1 MTSLLKKYLFR
12 AQGIMIIFF
21 LSLLTGTLAAQE
33 KNFNIK
39 PDHIKIQYA
48 GGTGFVAFGAG
59 YSNKNQKLEADLY
72 YGYLPKNIG
81 GVTIH
86 SISAK
91 FIWIPVHTIK
101 GKKLWLDPLMTGIV
115 ANYSFGDQYF
125 AFDPP
130 NYPYHYYSFPTSIH
144 TALLLGSRI
153 GTNFPPHTFMK
164 SISFY
169 YELLGFDRDIISLAS
184 NSKSLHVS
192 DIITLSFGI
201 KVKIE

>member
-12 AQGIMIIFF
+12 SHHIMIMFIQ
-21 LSLLTGTLAAQE
+21 LLLTGTLAAQK

-48 GGTGFVAFGAG
+48 GGTGFIALGAG
-59 YSNKNQKLEADLY
+59 WRNRNQKLEADLY

-86 SISAK
+86 SVSAK
-91 FIWIPVHTIK
+91 FIWMPLHTIN
-101 GKKLWLDPLMTGIV
+101 GKRLWLDPLLTGIV

-130 NYPYHYYSFPTSIH
+130 NYPYRYYSFPTSIH
-144 TALLLGSRI
+144 TALMLGSRI
-153 GTNFPPHTFMK
+153 GTNFPPHSFMK
-164 SISFY
+164 GISFY

-184 NSKSLHVS
+184 NPKSLHVS
-192 DIITLSFGI
+192 DIITLSLGI
-201 KVKIE
+201 KVEID